1 MNLKAGDWEN
11 VMNILKLKKYKAMFD
26 LEKPKWIIQDNQ
38 LRLGRVVSHSD
49 LENTEGGKVVGG
61 GWWHFDAQTKTLY
74 LYGESIGYGPAS
86 IKNFENIW
94 VQPSLEK
101 ATILFSTENSLE
113 RAKLNNTIVQDFD
126 EENLNA
132 N

>member
-1 MNLKAGDWEN
+1 
-11 VMNILKLKKYKAMFD
+11 MFD

-38 LRLGRVVSHSD
+38 LRLGRVISHSD
-49 LENTEGGKVVGG
+49 LENTKGGKVVGG